1 MKLQNSSTL
10 KKNVQ
15 QFQFQ
20 KKTILAFSIVI
31 CVSCNA
37 YMHGYT
43 WSKAQNKYLLVTGDK
58 ANFGDQ
64 RIKYN
69 KGFHRNSALYNFLDC
84 NCNSRG
90 LPDFIY
96 EYKSK
101 TKCEGI
107 HLYYVKLD
115 SVFIFEEPRRGNLQS
130 ILIDARKMGDDEH
143 KTYERLKLKNVR

>member
-1 MKLQNSSTL
+1 MKELFNSI
-10 KKNVQ
+10 
-15 QFQFQ
+15 QFQIYP
-20 KKTILAFSIVI
+20 ILLFSFLILL
-31 CVSCNA
+31 SCNA

-43 WSKAQNKYLLVTGDK
+43 WSKAQNSYHLVTGDK
-58 ANFGDQ
+58 NNFGDQ

-101 TKCEGI
+101 TQCKGI
-107 HLYYVKLD
+107 QLYYVKLD
-115 SVFIFEEPRRGNLQS
+115 SVFIFEEPRRGNLKS
-130 ILIDARKMGDDEH
+130 ILKVARKMDNNEH
-143 KTYERLKLKNVR
+143 QTYEQLKTKYIR